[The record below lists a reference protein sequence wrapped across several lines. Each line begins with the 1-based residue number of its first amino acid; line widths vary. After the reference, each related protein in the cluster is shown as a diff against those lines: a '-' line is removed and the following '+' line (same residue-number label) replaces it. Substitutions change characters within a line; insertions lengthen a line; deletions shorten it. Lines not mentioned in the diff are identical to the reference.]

1 MSAEFDVVISGG
13 TVVSHTG
20 TARLDLGISR
30 GKITALE
37 SSITAHSSERIDARG
52 LHLFPGLIDSHVHF
66 NEPGRETWEGF
77 QTGSRA
83 LAAGGGTLF
92 FDMPLNAS
100 PPTLDAKSF
109 DLKLAAAKAS
119 SVLDFGLWGG
129 LVPGNADQM
138 EDLAKRGVVGF
149 KAFMSNSGIEDFP
162 RADES
167 TLREGMKRAADL
179 GRLVAVHAEDEE
191 LTSRLARVAVEQGQ
205 TSVRDY
211 LSSRPIEAELEAISR
226 AVEMASA
233 AGCALHVVHVSS
245 GAGVALIT
253 RARQQGV
260 NVTCETCPHYLAL
273 TEEDMVELGAV
284 AKCAPPLRPTPIRDD
299 LWNFILNGKITTV
312 GSDHSP
318 SPPSMKTDPNFFKVW
333 GGISGIQHT
342 LPILITEGQVN
353 RSAALSLLS
362 KVTSFNVAKRFGLA
376 PEKGRIATGADADLA
391 LINLGHAFEPT
402 ADSLFY
408 RHRQSPYLGRKLF
421 GGIVRTM
428 VGGETVFQDGK
439 ITSTRSGRLIRP
451 IQNPAKA

>member
-1 MSAEFDVVISGG
+1 MSARFDLVIAGG
-13 TVVSHTG
+13 TVVPHTG
-20 TARLDLGISR
+20 TAKLDLGVSG
-30 GKITALE
+30 GKIVALE
-37 SSITAHSSERIDARG
+37 PSIAADASERIDATG
-52 LHLFPGLIDSHVHF
+52 LHIFPGLIDSHVHF

-77 QTGSRA
+77 ASGSRA
-83 LAAGGGTLF
+83 LVAGGGTSF

-129 LVPGNADQM
+129 IVPGNAGEM

-149 KAFMSNSGIEDFP
+149 KAFMSNSGMDDFP
-162 RADES
+162 RADDN

-191 LTSRLARVAVEQGQ
+191 ITSKLAQLAAERDQ

-211 LSSRPIEAELEAISR
+211 LSSRPIEAELQAITR
-226 AVEMASA
+226 AMEIASA
-233 AGCALHVVHVSS
+233 TGCALHVVHVSS
-245 GAGVALIT
+245 GAGVGLIT
-253 RARQQGV
+253 QARKQGV
-260 NVTCETCPHYLAL
+260 NVTCETCPHYLTL

-284 AKCAPPLRPTPIRDD
+284 AKCAPPLRSASICNE
-299 LWNFILNGKITTV
+299 LWNCFLDEKITTV

-318 SPPSMKTDPNFFKVW
+318 SPPSMKTAPDFFQVW
-333 GGISGIQHT
+333 GGISGTQHT
-342 LPILITEGQVN
+342 LPLLITEAHVN
-353 RSAALSLLS
+353 RGAALSLLS
-362 KVTSFNVAKRFGLA
+362 KVTSFNVSERFGLGPA
-376 PEKGRIATGADADLA
+376 KGRIAIGADADLA

-402 ADSLFY
+402 AESLFY

-421 GGIVRTM
+421 GRVVRTI

-439 ITSTRSGRLIRP
+439 ITSASAGRLIRP
-451 IQNPAKA
+451 IQNPSKA

>member
-1 MSAEFDVVISGG
+1 MNARFDLVIAGG
-13 TVVSHTG
+13 TVVSQTG
-20 TARLDLGISR
+20 TCRLDLGISG

-37 SSITAHSSERIDARG
+37 PSIAADAGERIEATG

-66 NEPGRETWEGF
+66 NEPGRQTWEGF
-77 QTGSRA
+77 ASGSRA

-129 LVPGNADQM
+129 LVPGNAGQM

-149 KAFMSNSGIEDFP
+149 KAFMSNSGIDDFP
-162 RADES
+162 RADDD
-167 TLREGMKRAADL
+167 TLHEGMKRAADL

-191 LTSRLARVAVEQGQ
+191 LTSRLARVAAEQGQ

-211 LSSRPIEAELEAISR
+211 LLSRPVEAELEAISR
-226 AVEMASA
+226 AMEMASA
-233 AGCALHVVHVSS
+233 TGCALHVVHVSS

-260 NVTCETCPHYLAL
+260 DVTCETCPHYLAL

-284 AKCAPPLRPTPIRDD
+284 AKCAPPLRPASIRDE
-299 LWNFILNGKITTV
+299 LWNFILDEKITTI

-342 LPILITEGQVN
+342 LPLLITEGQVN
-353 RSAALSLLS
+353 RGAALPLLS
-362 KVTSFNVAKRFGLA
+362 KVTSFNVAERFGLGPA
-376 PEKGRIATGADADLA
+376 KGRIAIGADADLA
-391 LINLGHAFEPT
+391 LINLGHRFEPT
-402 ADSLFY
+402 AESLFY

-421 GGIVRTM
+421 GGIVRTI
-428 VGGETVFQDGK
+428 VGGETVFQGGK

-451 IQNPAKA
+451 IQNPSKA